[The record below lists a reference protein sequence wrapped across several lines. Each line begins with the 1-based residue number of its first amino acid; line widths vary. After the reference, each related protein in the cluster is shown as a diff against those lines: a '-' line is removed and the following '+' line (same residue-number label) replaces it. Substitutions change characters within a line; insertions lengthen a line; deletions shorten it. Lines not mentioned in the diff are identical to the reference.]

1 MTTSIHP
8 TDSRPTAT
16 AAGVI
21 ADRLH
26 VTLAD
31 GRELLVPLVWF
42 DWLASASEADRADL
56 ELLPDAGRSPG
67 TDGLHSPA
75 PRTNRTRCD
84 HPSAGVPEAMA

>member
-42 DWLASASEADRADL
+42 DWLAAASEADRADL
-56 ELLPDAGRSPG
+56 ELIEGGEGIWWEKLDDGVSVPGLLGLP
-67 TDGLHSPA
+67 H
-75 PRTNRTRCD
+75 
-84 HPSAGVPEAMA
+84 M